1 MLLLASVKAI
11 PCVPHLLVPG
21 QCFNSVKTVSPPLGA
36 LREVR
41 WFCDPAWY
49 WYHGVHSFSPVLHV
63 WEPGQN
69 YCSDRISG
77 NGINLKLK
85 QESSCLV
92 VMCRIWLYPDYHCTA
107 LQCRPDP
114 WPGWMVTVLT
124 EMSEKLWAHQ
134 LRICPI
140 ILSLMT
146 SQLCNKSDQEF
157 IMAEAR
163 CFRERHKSLS
173 LAIVY

>member
-1 MLLLASVKAI
+1 M
-11 PCVPHLLVPG
+11 PCVPHLMVPG
-21 QCFNSVKTVSPPLGA
+21 HCFNAVKAVSPPPGA

-41 WFCDPAWY
+41 WFCDPARY
-49 WYHGVHSFSPVLHV
+49 WYYGVHSFSPVLHV

-69 YCSDRISG
+69 YRSHRISG

-85 QESSCLV
+85 QESSFLV
-92 VMCRIWLYPDYHCTA
+92 FICSSWPYHDYHCTA
-107 LQCRPDP
+107 SQCRPGP
-114 WPGWMVTVLT
+114 WPGWMVTVLI
-124 EMSEKLWAHQ
+124 EMSEKLWAYQ

-146 SQLCNKSDQEF
+146 SQLCTKSDQEF
-157 IMAEAR
+157 IMDGAR